1 MASNQDPGPLDPAF
15 VIGISVGRIG
25 QPFATHATITLTH
38 ARGSWRNGRAPE
50 PGARA
55 RDEGIIDQAKGI

>member
-1 MASNQDPGPLDPAF
+1 MASNPGTLDPAS
-15 VIGISVGRIG
+15 VIGISESLDASDRLL
-25 QPFATHATITLTH
+25 QHATITLTH